1 MNNEVKYAVIP
12 CAGKGTRFL
21 PITKGVPKEML
32 NIIDTPTLDYI
43 VDELIAGG
51 ITNIIFV
58 ISKDKDDIKKYYD
71 RNIEF
76 ENDLIANK
84 KEKYAQIIKKNST
97 KAHFEY
103 CIQHEQLGL
112 GHAVLCAKDLVKD
125 NNFVVCCGDDITTFK
140 GKAPIKELIEAFEKT
155 NSTIVGGQ
163 KVPHKDINKYGSMQ
177 VEKDLGDGL
186 LKLSNIVEKPDIDKA
201 PSDYA
206 SLGKWVFK
214 PNIFKELEH
223 TPKGKGG
230 EIQLTDA
237 IALLMKKEDVYFKE
251 FHGKRYDCGD
261 KLGFL
266 KAIIDVALEREDLGA
281 DLLNYLKEKVK

>member
-1 MNNEVKYAVIP
+1 M
-12 CAGKGTRFL
+12 

-71 RNIEF
+71 RNVDF

-84 KEKYAQIIKKNST
+84 KEKYAEIIKKHST

-103 CIQHEQLGL
+103 CVQHEQLGL
-112 GHAVLCAKDLVKD
+112 GHAVLCAKDLVKN

-140 GKAPIKELIEAFEKT
+140 GKAPVKELIEAFEQT

-163 KVPHKDINKYGSMQ
+163 KVPHQDINKYGSME

-186 LKLSNIVEKPDIDKA
+186 LKLSNIVEKPDVDKA
-201 PSDYA
+201 PSDFA
-206 SLGKWVFK
+206 SLGKWIFK
-214 PNIFKELEH
+214 PNIFTELEH

-266 KAIIDVALEREDLGA
+266 KAIIDVALDREDLGK
-281 DLLNYLKEKVK
+281 DLLNYLKEKTK

>member
-32 NIIDTPTLDYI
+32 NIVDTPTLDYI

-51 ITNIIFV
+51 ITNIVFV
-58 ISKDKDDIKKYYD
+58 VSKDKEDIKKYYD
-71 RNIEF
+71 RNEVF
-76 ENDLIANK
+76 EEDLVSNH
-84 KEKYAQIIKKNST
+84 KEKYASLIKKIST
-97 KAHFEY
+97 KAKFEY

-112 GHAVLCAKDLVKD
+112 GHAVLCAKELVGD
-125 NNFVVCCGDDITTFK
+125 NNFVVCCGDDITTFE
-140 GKAPIKELIEAFEKT
+140 GIAPVKELIDAFKQT

-163 KVPHKDINKYGSMQ
+163 KVPHKDINKYGSMK
-177 VEKDLGDGL
+177 VEKDLGNGL
-186 LKLSNIVEKPDIDKA
+186 LKLSNIVEKPDLDKA
-201 PSDYA
+201 PSDFA

-214 PNIFKELEH
+214 PNIFEELEH

-266 KAIIDVALEREDLGA
+266 KAIIDVSLAREDLGA
-281 DLLNYLKEKVK
+281 DLLEFLKTKVK